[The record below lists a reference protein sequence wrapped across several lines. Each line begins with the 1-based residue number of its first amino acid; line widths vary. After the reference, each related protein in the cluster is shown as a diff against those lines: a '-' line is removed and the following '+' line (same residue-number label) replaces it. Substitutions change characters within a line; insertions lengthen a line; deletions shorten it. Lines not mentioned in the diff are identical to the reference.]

1 MPDTPQPSTTT
12 VTHQPLAA
20 ERKRATMVLGS
31 TARAPANRNRP
42 VASEGLSASVVSP
55 AAADAPNIMAA
66 TDQNQRAMRPSQSG
80 SAAVDSRTPVVPV
93 VHVVDDE
100 ATVRTLFMNMARI
113 MPYEFRTHGS
123 AGEFFADFDED
134 RPGCLVLDLHLPDRS
149 GIEVLH
155 DLAERQS
162 QVPVVFMS
170 GMASVGEA
178 VKAIK
183 LGSLDFVEKPFDLQV
198 MVDAIHQAI
207 GKDQE
212 RRTADAASD
221 SLRKRFDRL
230 TQREREV
237 LELVVGGAANKD
249 VANALG
255 LSPKT
260 VEVHRANVMR
270 KTQAGSLAELVRL
283 YVAVKGEG
291 YGEDG

>member
-1 MPDTPQPSTTT
+1 MI
-12 VTHQPLAA
+12 
-20 ERKRATMVLGS
+20 LGS
-31 TARAPANRNRP
+31 AAAVLAGAPRRMAL
-42 VASEGLSASVVSP
+42 EELSAGVVPTP
-55 AAADAPNIMAA
+55 AANAADTLAV

-80 SAAVDSRTPVVPV
+80 SAAVDPRTPVVPV

-100 ATVRTLFMNMARI
+100 ATVRTLFLNMARI
-113 MPYEFRTHGS
+113 LPYEFRTHGS
-123 AGEFFADFDED
+123 AGEFFADFDES

-155 DLAERQS
+155 DLAAQQS

-207 GKDQE
+207 AKDQE
-212 RRTADAASD
+212 RRSAEAASD

-291 YGEDG
+291 DGESG